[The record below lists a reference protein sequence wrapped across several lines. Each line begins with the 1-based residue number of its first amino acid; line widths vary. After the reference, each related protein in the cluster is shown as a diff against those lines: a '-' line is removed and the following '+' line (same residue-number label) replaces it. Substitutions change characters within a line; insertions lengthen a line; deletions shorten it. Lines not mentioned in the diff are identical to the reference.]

1 MPLTAVGASGPA
13 PEEGDGGGR
22 GCCTS
27 GMTLELVGAFM
38 AGCLVLYGVILYL
51 NYLYVRW
58 SASDGVHR
66 VGLGV
71 AAGAAG
77 VPARK
82 RAGCGG
88 LDRAVL
94 AAIPVFRFKAAA
106 HDGDAEAA
114 PVECAVCLGAFQDGD
129 ALRALPGCRHAFHV
143 GCVDA
148 WLCAHATCPV
158 CRARPVVP
166 LPPPAPAKPGTTK
179 AAEPASR
186 PQADPES
193 QRLTSS
199 LSP

>member
-1 MPLTAVGASGPA
+1 
-13 PEEGDGGGR
+13 
-22 GCCTS
+22 
-27 GMTLELVGAFM
+27 M

-66 VGLGV
+66 VGAGV

-94 AAIPVFRFKAAA
+94 AAIPVFRFKAA
-106 HDGDAEAA
+106 EAA
-114 PVECAVCLGAFQDGD
+114 PVECAVCLSAIQDGD

-143 GCVDA
+143 GCVDT
-148 WLCAHATCPV
+148 WLCAHGTCPV

-166 LPPPAPAKPGTTK
+166 LPLPAPAKPGPK
-179 AAEPASR
+179 AAEPAGR
-186 PQADPES
+186 QQDPES
-193 QRLTSS
+193 QV
-199 LSP
+199 